1 MNLLTLL
8 APAGVIAY
16 ALNLLLHLTV
26 ICLVVLGA
34 SHLFFRRDPAMRH
47 TLCLTGLVC
56 LLLAPIVVGMETKAG
71 SGLVTLALPSVTSAK
86 GSNSVRSTTDKP
98 YRVAI
103 SAMLPTQPIVAWG
116 GWAMLAAYMLGV
128 GCGALRLAHGC
139 RRASRLKLD
148 VSPWGEAA
156 DCLILHT
163 PERVLPP
170 APPVFTSPHVA
181 SPIAIGLLH
190 PAIILPE
197 GLAETLSPQQLR
209 HVLLH
214 EYAHVAFRHGL
225 GGLLER
231 IAGVL
236 FWPHP
241 LVRMLCRELGRA
253 REEVCDNF
261 ASQEDGA
268 TCYARTLLTI
278 AQGIDTA
285 PNLVSTLALLGAGTS
300 LEARIAGLLDP
311 RRDRMVSLKRWKLW
325 AATGT
330 AAFAI
335 ASTAAVRIVTS
346 QEHTGSLAEGAQL
359 RNDTLPRVF
368 AFRLPQ
374 AARSVTPP
382 TLPTRVRAFVWRLP
396 NPAHRRPETAQKMQ
410 NMTLKIVNFRAT
422 TVTRRQQHKTMVS
435 LCKPTGH
442 TLITLDSGKVNK
454 QTLGTANLDTPP
466 TSDRVHL
473 SSLMQTEPDSDDAN
487 TQTPANLYL
496 MFHLTANG
504 HQDAQIDIR
513 SEDNDTAYEVPL
525 NIVVSHDNSSGSV
538 GKTYNAVL
546 DTTDLETQEVLVGRA
561 LELQTEARE
570 TLLRAVQENE
580 DAQLPRVDSP
590 LKAAAEI
597 VAARL
602 KTEAIQGQIVAD
614 RDGDQAE
621 ESASVDASQAVKITL
636 EDMPEQGTE
645 QNKTLRAG
653 LPEKTATE

>member
-16 ALNLLLHLTV
+16 ALNLLVHLTV

-71 SGLVTLALPSVTSAK
+71 SGLVTLALPSVASTN
-86 GSNSVRSTTDKP
+86 GSSSVRSATDKP

-116 GWAMLAAYMLGV
+116 GWAMLTAYMLGV

-139 RRASRLKLD
+139 RRANRLKQGIAPWREATECL
-148 VSPWGEAA
+148 SP
-156 DCLILHT
+156 HT
-163 PERVLPP
+163 SERPLPP
-170 APPVFTSPHVA
+170 APPVFTSPYVA

-285 PNLVSTLALLGAGTS
+285 PSVISTLALMGSGTS
-300 LEARIAGLLDP
+300 LEARITGLLDP

-346 QEHTGSLAEGAQL
+346 QEHTGSLSEGAQV
-359 RNDTLPRVF
+359 RKDTRPRFFVGRF
-368 AFRLPQ
+368 PRTAW
-374 AARSVTPP
+374 SVTPP
-382 TLPTRVRAFVWRLP
+382 APPTKSQTLVSQIPS
-396 NPAHRRPETAQKMQ
+396 PAYRRPEIALKTQ
-410 NMTLKIVNFRAT
+410 NVTLRIVNYRVPIAP
-422 TVTRRQQHKTMVS
+422 RRQRHKTMIA
-435 LCKPTGH
+435 LCKPSDHAT
-442 TLITLDSGKVNK
+442 IALDVEKPAIE
-454 QTLGTANLDTPP
+454 TLGTADLDTPP

-473 SSLMQTEPDSDDAN
+473 SSLMQTEPDDDAAK
-487 TQTPANLYL
+487 TQTPTNLYI

-504 HQDAQIDIR
+504 HQNAQSDVP
-513 SEDNDTAYEVPL
+513 SEENDTVYNVPL
-525 NIVVSHDNSSGSV
+525 NTISSHGNSSVSV
-538 GKTYNAVL
+538 GKIYYPVP
-546 DTTDLETQEVLVGRA
+546 DTTELESLEAMPSGTPSQQAEATETVLNTVQQNEEASASQTGLTWKVNTEAVAAQVTTGAHQDLEGYDMV
-561 LELQTEARE
+561 
-570 TLLRAVQENE
+570 E
-580 DAQLPRVDSP
+580 DLMGD
-590 LKAAAEI
+590 KA
-597 VAARL
+597 
-602 KTEAIQGQIVAD
+602 
-614 RDGDQAE
+614 
-621 ESASVDASQAVKITL
+621 DASQAMKVTL
-636 EDMPEQGTE
+636 EDWPKQGIEQH
-645 QNKTLRAG
+645 KTQRIDG
-653 LPEKTATE
+653 PEKTAIQ